1 MSGMK
6 NIIPFSN
13 IKTIFFDYDGTLNNS
28 IKIYGAAFRKAFAYL
43 VQQGFVQQRDWSDKE
58 ISYWLGFNPQ
68 EMWKN
73 FMPDLEDTIR
83 NKCSAMIG
91 EEMKSLTDKGKP
103 ELYEGALDTLKYLKS
118 KGYRLVFISNC
129 KISYRDS
136 HSTLFSLGDYFEEL
150 VCSEE
155 YNFIPKYEILRNI
168 KSKYPEEMVIIGDR
182 FQDIEAG
189 KKNGIHTIGCSYGF
203 PLEGE
208 LDEADLII
216 KNISELKNYL

>member
-1 MSGMK
+1 MVMS
-6 NIIPFSN
+6 NIIRFN
-13 IKTIFFDYDGTLNNS
+13 KIKTIFFDYDGTLHNS
-28 IKIYGAAFRKAFAYL
+28 IKIYGPAFTKAYAYL
-43 VQQGFVQQRDWSDKE
+43 VQQGFAQQREWSEKE

-73 FMPDLEDTIR
+73 FMPDLEESIR

-91 EEMKSLTDKGKP
+91 EEMKALTEKGKP

-118 KGYRLVFISNC
+118 RGYRLVFISNC
-129 KISYRDS
+129 KLYYRDC
-136 HSTLFSLGDYFEEL
+136 HSTLFNLRDCFEEL
-150 VCSEE
+150 ACSEE
-155 YNFIPKYEILRNI
+155 YNFMPKYEILRDI
-168 KSKYPEEMVIIGDR
+168 KGKYPEEMVIIGDR

-189 KKNGIHTIGCSYGF
+189 KKNGIYTIGCSYGF

-216 KNISELKNYL
+216 KNIKEIEKYL